1 MASYRY
7 EGKNERCHPLTQFP
21 EGFDIWRTPNHWANG
36 ETSICFM
43 KNIILPYISA
53 TTWGTHGYGD
63 WYLTPSRDTLE
74 VKCNP
79 YCWGIT
85 SPQYTRFKQLH
96 WCTSTTE
103 SLCEQAPERPPYDQ
117 GSNQMVDGKQPEDT
131 EGDMKLSVM
140 KPLSAR
146 WLSLSM
152 PIYLRTT
159 VQCGLH
165 RKYLAKS
172 IEILQG
178 LTRWCTIYLIR
189 LFAWFLQGS
198 CMIWQ
203 VLCKNNLTNL
213 G

>member
-1 MASYRY
+1 MPSTNSIPRRIWHLAHTQSLGQWWDQHLLH
-7 EGKNERCHPLTQFP
+7 EEHHPSLHLCYYLGNTWLWWLI
-21 EGFDIWRTPNHWANG
+21 FDTFKGHTGSEMQSLLLGN
-36 ETSICFM
+36 
-43 KNIILPYISA
+43 NIISVYSFQ
-53 TTWGTHGYGD
+53 
-63 WYLTPSRDTLE
+63 
-74 VKCNP
+74 K
-79 YCWGIT
+79 
-85 SPQYTRFKQLH
+85 LH

-140 KPLSAR
+140 KPLSAG

-152 PIYLRTT
+152 PIYLRTA

-172 IEILQG
+172 IEISQG
-178 LTRWCTIYLIR
+178 LTRWCKIYLIR